1 VLEKRGVEAQTIP
14 LLSKM
19 IIASGRGSLLVT
31 SGWAD
36 TLEKGKGVAFDELV
50 GWLSHPLSGRKTIL
64 HIRVCGFKKLKF
76 KPNQTKPNVL

>member
-1 VLEKRGVEAQTIP
+1 MLEKRGVEAQTIP

-50 GWLSHPLSGRKTIL
+50 GCRIPFPVGRQYYT
-64 HIRVCGFKKLKF
+64 
-76 KPNQTKPNVL
+76 